1 MKYLAFKKKK
11 LSKKA
16 EINSQIDLNVIH
28 QRNKS

>member
-1 MKYLAFKKKK
+1 MKYLAFKENN
-11 LSKKA
+11 SKKA